1 MRPSDPSLLPTSIAR
16 TPSPEPD
23 DELPAIVNT
32 IAPARG
38 GLQSSADLR
47 RENERREQEIA
58 AKKKQA
64 DRELKKRRK
73 EMKDRGE
80 EEEDAQE
87 TVYRDSS
94 GRKIDLKLEKAE
106 KAKNERARLEAEMKK
121 MEWGKGEVQ
130 KVDQAAKRRELE
142 EMKNR
147 PISRYADDQAMND
160 EMKEVDRWNDPAAA
174 FLTVSLSPAES
185 GTIRTSASSLL
196 SISLY

>member
-1 MRPSDPSLLPTSIAR
+1 
-16 TPSPEPD
+16 
-23 DELPAIVNT
+23 
-32 IAPARG
+32 
-38 GLQSSADLR
+38 
-47 RENERREQEIA
+47 
-58 AKKKQA
+58 
-64 DRELKKRRK
+64 
-73 EMKDRGE
+73 MKDRGE

-174 FLTVSLSPAES
+174 FLTVSDVFHLS
-185 GTIRTSASSLL
+185 L
-196 SISLY
+196 S